1 MLAQSDDAENAE
13 TIPLMLSDEAEAP
26 PGADIAEAP
35 IDRLFR
41 ELAKEDQP
49 GWQQIEDA
57 IIAEWSR
64 SGSAAMDLLLTRG
77 LSALG
82 DDDIDLA
89 LEHFTALTD
98 HAPDFAEGW
107 NARATAFFRADMYGP
122 ALSDIERTLALE
134 PRHFGAMSGLAII
147 LEQIGY
153 PEDAYA
159 TWQLVQA
166 IHPHRPAVK
175 EALERLGKEVAG
187 RSL

>member
-1 MLAQSDDAENAE
+1 
-13 TIPLMLSDEAEAP
+13 MLSDEAEAP

-82 DDDIDLA
+82 EDDIDLA

-107 NARATAFFRADMYGP
+107 NARATASKRWP
-122 ALSDIERTLALE
+122 LSDVTAPPGD
-134 PRHFGAMSGLAII
+134 PRHRAPGS
-147 LEQIGY
+147 
-153 PEDAYA
+153 
-159 TWQLVQA
+159 TVLV
-166 IHPHRPAVK
+166 
-175 EALERLGKEVAG
+175 
-187 RSL
+187 RSSFASPMAASQ